1 MRLRAASA
9 HGQCPAPIYG
19 DVRLCA
25 AVAIARI
32 GVEGD
37 TDEPAARARSSA
49 SPHAISGHK
58 LPIYR
63 GARRRRRARGTTR
76 TPGFFGRRPRGRL
89 GSRTL
94 KGGHRPRVRPTQPGA
109 QRPRWCALPPWE
121 ELRSSFLMSGP
132 WPGHPSAAT
141 ASSVALGGW
150 PARAR
155 RPLRCWRARGL
166 ISILRNHQDE
176 SSEARITRRRG
187 RKRAACVTT
196 SSADTTCERV
206 GGAPRSADLLW
217 KEEHFR
223 TVANQQQQQQ
233 HHCLCVQLLHCIDT
247 AQHASDAAL
256 AASLRHA

>member
-1 MRLRAASA
+1 MLRLALSSL
-9 HGQCPAPIYG
+9 
-19 DVRLCA
+19 VRLDPVVRRHGRRGR
-25 AVAIARI
+25 VA
-32 GVEGD
+32 E
-37 TDEPAARARSSA
+37 
-49 SPHAISGHK
+49 
-58 LPIYR
+58 L
-63 GARRRRRARGTTR
+63 
-76 TPGFFGRRPRGRL
+76 FGRRPRGRL

-121 ELRSSFLMSGP
+121 ELRASSLMSGP

-141 ASSVALGGW
+141 ASSVVLGGW
-150 PARAR
+150 PAQVR

-166 ISILRNHQDE
+166 ISLLRNRQDE

-196 SSADTTCERV
+196 SSADTTCERC
-206 GGAPRSADLLW
+206 GRRTTERRSSDR
-217 KEEHFR
+217 EEHFR

-256 AASLRHA
+256 AASPRHA